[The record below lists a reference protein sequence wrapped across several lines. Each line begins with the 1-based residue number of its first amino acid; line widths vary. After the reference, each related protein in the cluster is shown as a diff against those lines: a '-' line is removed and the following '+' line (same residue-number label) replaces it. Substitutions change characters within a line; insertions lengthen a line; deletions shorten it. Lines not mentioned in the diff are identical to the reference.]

1 MLKADNLTALLNVQH
16 GFFTRQNGHSS
27 GIYAGLNCGL
37 WSGDDKDVVIRNRNM
52 CAERLG
58 VESGSL
64 LTVHQE
70 HTADVVTVDTPW
82 VPDGAPVADALITD
96 RPGLALA
103 ILTADCAP
111 VLFADPGAGVI
122 GAAHAGWKGAYK
134 DVVEATVRA
143 MTTLGAQ
150 RKTIRAAVGPCI
162 GASSYEVG
170 PEFRTRIVKQ
180 NTDHDCYFTG
190 SGKAGHFYFDL
201 QSYVVDR
208 IKQTGISKIEPV
220 DTDTYGDEERF
231 FSYRRSCHRGETDYG
246 RQLSGIA
253 LIA

>member
-1 MLKADNLTALLNVQH
+1 MLKADNLTALSNVKH
-16 GFFTRQNGHSS
+16 GFFTRRNGHSS

-37 WSGDDKDVVIRNRNM
+37 GSGDHKGVVIRNRNM
-52 CAERLG
+52 CAELLG
-58 VESGSL
+58 VESCNL

-82 VPDGAPVADALITD
+82 VPDGAPVADALVTD

-103 ILTADCAP
+103 ILAADCAP
-111 VLFADPGAGVI
+111 ILFADPEAGVI
-122 GAAHAGWKGAYK
+122 GAAHAGWKGAFGGII
-134 DVVEATVRA
+134 EATVGT

-150 RKTIRAAVGPCI
+150 RETIRVAVGPCI

-170 PEFRTRIVKQ
+170 PEFRTRIVEQ
-180 NTDHDCYFTG
+180 NTDHDCYFKG
-190 SGKAGHFYFDL
+190 SGKADHFYFDL
-201 QSYVVDR
+201 QSYVANR
-208 IKQTGISKIEPV
+208 IKLTGISKIESL
-220 DTDTYGDEERF
+220 DTNTYGDEERF
-231 FSYRRSCHRGETDYG
+231 FSYRRACHRGETDYG